1 MALVKLDWYRRTVS
15 DKLLKT
21 EYIIQQM
28 DVNSATFVT
37 PNPALADVGT
47 PPPLAQVCNLC
58 VINPI
63 NQP

>member
-28 DVNSATFVT
+28 DVNAATFAT

-47 PPPLAQVCNLC
+47 PPRSRKFATCASSTP
-58 VINPI
+58 
-63 NQP
+63 